1 VAGADH
7 DEVIFF
13 GIKSHGC
20 GFFDELLKIE
30 KMAGTEARPTV
41 TKYILVGRPALAAAS
56 YLLTKSHVKKFRLEL
71 MARDDY
77 ANFPRIQRA
86 EKETPIR

>member
-1 VAGADH
+1 M
-7 DEVIFF
+7 
-13 GIKSHGC
+13 S
-20 GFFDELLKIE
+20 GFCDELLKIE
-30 KMAGTEARPTV
+30 KMTGTEARP
-41 TKYILVGRPALAAAS
+41 ICNPVGRASLTVAS

-86 EKETPIR
+86 QKENPIR